1 MMKRGMNSGRLLL
14 LAIAIVA
21 VGVFALPSTVSLFS
35 GQHRWYDI
43 SPNKNQIPC
52 KKCHADVYEEMMSME
67 PLSKKLAGKSSSPHS
82 YMDENCE
89 LCHRTCFNMSYNP
102 STGKYEP
109 SSGFIYAS
117 GTGTGSVSGV
127 EAHAASTIECMDCH
141 GISTDSGGGSWNHYG
156 YEEYNGRCYLCH
168 GGSEGWYRGEYFTF
182 PFRGYLDFISAGGFG
197 FGTTGTD
204 TGEHAAHK
212 AFVLDSINDTKME
225 GSNEAC
231 IACHTSIPVKIR
243 WTHGRSLEFNAS
255 YDKGLVLPPTHFNT
269 SKYEANGTVNVT
281 SYGNC
286 TGAANTTKFPE
297 PVTVWG

>member
-1 MMKRGMNSGRLLL
+1 MNSKRLLL
-14 LAIAIVA
+14 LTVAVVA
-21 VGVFALPSTVSLFS
+21 VGVFALPGTVSLFS
-35 GQHRWYDI
+35 GQHAWYGI
-43 SPNKNQIPC
+43 SGPENEIPC
-52 KKCHADVYEEMMSME
+52 KKCHADIYEEMMSME

-109 SSGFIYAS
+109 SSGFTYAS
-117 GTGTGSVSGV
+117 GSGTGSRPGV
-127 EAHAASTIECMDCH
+127 EAHAVSTIECMDCH
-141 GISTDSGGGSWNHYG
+141 GISKDSEGGNWDHWG
-156 YEEYNGRCYLCH
+156 YEEYSGRCFLCH
-168 GGSEGWYRGEYFTF
+168 GGKGWYRGVYLGDSKEI
-182 PFRGYLDFISAGGFG
+182 PERGHTDFISAGGFG
-197 FGTTGTD
+197 FGTTSTD

-212 AFVLDSINDTKME
+212 AFVLDSINNTELE

-243 WTHGRSLEFNAS
+243 WTHGRSLEFNAT

-281 SYGNC
+281 SYGNYS
-286 TGAANTTKFPE
+286 GGANTTKFPE
-297 PVTVWG
+297 PVTVWS

>member
-1 MMKRGMNSGRLLL
+1 
-14 LAIAIVA
+14 
-21 VGVFALPSTVSLFS
+21 
-35 GQHRWYDI
+35 
-43 SPNKNQIPC
+43 
-52 KKCHADVYEEMMSME
+52 
-67 PLSKKLAGKSSSPHS
+67 
-82 YMDENCE
+82 
-89 LCHRTCFNMSYNP
+89 MSYNP

-117 GTGTGSVSGV
+117 GAGTGSVSGV

-141 GISTDSGGGSWNHYG
+141 GISTDSGGGKWNHYG

-168 GGSEGWYRGEYFTF
+168 GGTGFYRGKDITV
-182 PFRGYLDFISAGGFG
+182 PFRDYADFISAGGFG
-197 FGTTGTD
+197 LGTTGTD